1 MAGLDVHI
9 RWMIR
14 RDMVEVLD
22 IEKLCFPSPWSESQF
37 IHHLRRRNTIGM
49 VAESKHRVLGFMVH
63 ELHKHHLHL
72 INLAVEPRNQRAGV
86 GTALMDKLVSKL
98 SRERRN
104 RILTEVSEDNTDA
117 HLFFKACG
125 FVATEVVNNWFGNE
139 RDAYLFERR
148 HRVAQGVT

>member
-1 MAGLDVHI
+1 MAGLDVYV

-14 RDMVEVLD
+14 RDMDEVVA
-22 IEKLCFPSPWSESQF
+22 IEKLNTSDAWPESKF
-37 IHHLRRRNTIGM
+37 EHHLRRRNTIGM
-49 VAESKHRVLGFMVH
+49 VAEWKECVAGFMVY
-63 ELHKHHLHL
+63 ELHKHHMHL
-72 INLAVEPRNQRAGV
+72 INIAVEPRNQRAGI
-86 GTALMDKLVSKL
+86 GTALMDKMVSKL

-125 FVATEVVNNWFGNE
+125 FVATDVVNNWFGNE

>member
-1 MAGLDVHI
+1 MAGLDVHV

-14 RDMVEVLD
+14 RDMDEVVD
-22 IEKLCFPSPWSESQF
+22 IENLCFPSPWPESMF
-37 IHHLRRRNTIGM
+37 IQHLRRRNTIGV
-49 VAESKHRVLGFMVH
+49 VAEWKECVAGFMVY
-63 ELHKHHLHL
+63 ESHKHHIHL
-72 INLAVEPRNQRAGV
+72 INLAVEPRNQRAGI
-86 GTALMDKLVSKL
+86 GTALMNKLVSKL

-125 FVATEVVNNWFGNE
+125 FVATEVVNNWFSDE